1 MKFERKLTITLD
13 RLVCVVQTQIPLLL
27 TAAWKTSLP
36 GSVVMLLQGSLETLD
51 KAVPVEGLGQVTNRP
66 GPERLRTNP
75 LIGEGREENERHPV
89 TLGKQVGLQLDPAH
103 AGHLYICNHTRE
115 VIKAVRSQELFGGCE
130 RIYDVAE
137 RPYKAVSRGAHGCI
151 IVNDCD

>member
-1 MKFERKLTITLD
+1 MKLERKLTIALD

-27 TAAWKTSLP
+27 TAAWRISLP
-36 GSVVMLLQGSLETLD
+36 GSAVMLLQGNLETLN
-51 KAVPVEGLGQVTNRP
+51 KTVPVEGLGQVTNRP
-66 GPERLRTNP
+66 GPERLRTYP

-89 TLGKQVGLQLDPAH
+89 TLGQQMGLQLDPAH

-115 VIKAVRSQELFGGCE
+115 VIEAIRSQELFGGCE
-130 RIYDVAE
+130 CMYDVAE
-137 RPYKAVSRGAHGCI
+137 RPHKAVSRGAHGCI